1 MGQIRERVLLRCFWM
16 ASGLASFLK
25 ALALESTADWL
36 FDRDHLAHHVGHT
49 AFVLR
54 GSSIS
59 IVAGCYYIAIF
70 GA

>member
-1 MGQIRERVLLRCFWM
+1 MSALAVFVVLGSLPG
-16 ASGLASFLK
+16 SLLLK
-25 ALALESTADWL
+25 ALALEVTADWL

-59 IVAGCYYIAIF
+59 IVAGCYYIVIF

>member
-1 MGQIRERVLLRCFWM
+1 MSALAVFVVLGSLPG
-16 ASGLASFLK
+16 SLLLK
-25 ALALESTADWL
+25 ALALEVTADWL

-49 AFVLR
+49 AFFLR

>member
-1 MGQIRERVLLRCFWM
+1 MSALAVFVVLGSLPG
-16 ASGLASFLK
+16 SLLLK

-36 FDRDHLAHHVGHT
+36 FDRDHLAHNVGHT